1 MGEEVDLK
9 DNERPQHTPNDRIGG
24 GKYLSCR
31 RREILSLRATP
42 GGLFANSQADGFVL
56 EGLKAGRESR
66 MLVGEC
72 LDSDKSKRTM
82 LLLYCSS
89 LVSSSSILNSL
100 IAHSSHLKHIHQTH
114 AFMLL
119 RAFDTDNLHLSRFIN
134 ACSSLGF
141 YSYAYSLFTSITHAP
156 DIYLYNNIIKAL
168 SSSPTHPKA
177 SIFLYNNIQP
187 ASLRPDS
194 YSFPFVLKAV
204 TRFSSIQTGRQLHS
218 QSIRFGLHSN
228 LHVLTAFVQMYASFG
243 SGCISDARKLFDGMS
258 ISSGD
263 ANRPHD
269 AIALFRRMQ
278 LENVEPD
285 EIAMLVA
292 LTACARLGAL
302 ELGEWVRHY
311 IDRLGLLTK
320 NIPLNNALIDMY
332 AKSGDIK
339 SALQVFENLN
349 HKTIITWTTM
359 IAGLALHGLG
369 TEALEMFSR
378 MERARVKP
386 NFITFTAIL
395 SACSHVGLV
404 QTGRWYFNRMISR
417 YGIEPKIEHYG
428 CMIDLLGRA
437 GHLKEAQKLLAQM
450 PFKPNA
456 VIWGSLLAAC
466 NIHGDPELGELAL
479 QHLLELEPDNSGNY
493 ALLSNIY
500 ASRGRW
506 NESRVVRKFDRI
518 QEVLSKI
525 NRQLRLSQHFE
536 KESDALLDLG

>member
-1 MGEEVDLK
+1 M
-9 DNERPQHTPNDRIGG
+9 
-24 GKYLSCR
+24 
-31 RREILSLRATP
+31 
-42 GGLFANSQADGFVL
+42 
-56 EGLKAGRESR
+56 
-66 MLVGEC
+66 
-72 LDSDKSKRTM
+72 
-82 LLLYCSS
+82 
-89 LVSSSSILNSL
+89 
-100 IAHSSHLKHIHQTH
+100 
-114 AFMLL
+114 
-119 RAFDTDNLHLSRFIN
+119 
-134 ACSSLGF
+134 
-141 YSYAYSLFTSITHAP
+141 YS
-156 DIYLYNNIIKAL
+156 
-168 SSSPTHPKA
+168 
-177 SIFLYNNIQP
+177 
-187 ASLRPDS
+187 
-194 YSFPFVLKAV
+194 
-204 TRFSSIQTGRQLHS
+204 
-218 QSIRFGLHSN
+218 
-228 LHVLTAFVQMYASFG
+228 SFG
-243 SGCISDARKLFDGMS
+243 SGCICDARKMFDGMS
-258 ISSGD
+258 MSTGDVALWNAMLNGYAKHGDLCNARDLFERMPQRNVISWTALITGYAQ

-302 ELGEWVRHY
+302 ELGEWIRHY
-311 IDRLGLLTK
+311 IDRLGLLTT

-332 AKSGDIK
+332 AKSGEIK
-339 SALQVFENLN
+339 RALQVFENMN

-386 NFITFTAIL
+386 NDITFIAIL

-437 GHLKEAQKLLAQM
+437 GHLKEAQTLLAQM
-450 PFKPNA
+450 PFEPNA

-466 NIHGDPELGELAL
+466 NTHGDPELGELAL

-506 NESRVVRKFDRI
+506 NESRVVRKVMWDAGVKKMPGGSLIEVNNRVHEFIAGEISHSQFDRI

-525 NRQLRLSQHFE
+525 NRQLGLSQHFE
-536 KESDALLDLG
+536 KESGALLELG